1 MFLYATIIILVDI
14 SLIGW
19 IHFVFHSL
27 RPYFQSEITKLG
39 CLQTRAYSK
48 RGVQPK
54 CGVYKKE
61 IVHCGFQSLKMWMPL
76 FYALM
81 FIYQP
86 YLMENVSNYNT
97 CNYAAY
103 GMVHVSRI

>member
-1 MFLYATIIILVDI
+1 VFLYATIIILVDI

-19 IHFVFHSL
+19 VHFVFHSL

-54 CGVYKKE
+54 CGVQEGNCALWSPKSE
-61 IVHCGFQSLKMWMPL
+61 NVDATFLC
-76 FYALM
+76 LM

-86 YLMENVSNYNT
+86 YLLENVSNYL
-97 CNYAAY
+97 
-103 GMVHVSRI
+103 